1 MFFGFS
7 KVRRYFVNLSL
18 FNLGKRKL
26 WDRKEIFLPSW
37 IFFRKILVKKFVFR
51 EIGFVIFFFKF
62 EKASFHLPS
71 VNKSWFFLIQKEF
84 FKNKFVGILKRNK
97 SKDRP
102 ETEKPFQVL
111 CLFLVRSNYFFSK
124 FFSIEK
130 QRKFF
135 I

>member
-37 IFFRKILVKKFVFR
+37 IFFRKILVKKIVFR
-51 EIGFVIFFFKF
+51 EIGFVIFFQVWKGILSLAFSQQK
-62 EKASFHLPS
+62 L
-71 VNKSWFFLIQKEF
+71 VFLIQKEF